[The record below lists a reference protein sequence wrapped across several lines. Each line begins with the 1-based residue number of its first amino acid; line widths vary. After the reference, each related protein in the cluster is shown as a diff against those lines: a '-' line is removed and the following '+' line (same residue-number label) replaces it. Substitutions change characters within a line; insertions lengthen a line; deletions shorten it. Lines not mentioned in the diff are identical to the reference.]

1 MLKHNIPVG
10 IGTDGPA
17 SGNTLDLFTQMR
29 MIANFQKNTLQDRSA
44 FPAREIVEM
53 ATIGG
58 ARALGIENKVGSLEI
73 GKKADFILLETN
85 SINMF
90 PLHDPYSVLV
100 YSARAENV
108 SDVWIDG
115 KQVVK
120 NKKLCHGSVDILRKE
135 LSEQM
140 GVFVKRA
147 KELSYGIEE

>member
-1 MLKHNIPVG
+1 
-10 IGTDGPA
+10 
-17 SGNTLDLFTQMR
+17 
-29 MIANFQKNTLQDRSA
+29 
-44 FPAREIVEM
+44 
-53 ATIGG
+53 
-58 ARALGIENKVGSLEI
+58 
-73 GKKADFILLETN
+73 
-85 SINMF
+85 MF

-120 NKKLCHGSVDILRKE
+120 NKKLCHSSVDILRKE